1 MSEKTPDPRRSA
13 HYGRRHGHRLRAGRA
28 RLLAERL
35 PGLSIVTPVPGA
47 PPFDPATLFA
57 PEIRETWLEIGFGAG
72 EHLAA
77 QAAAHPEIGFI
88 GCEPF
93 VNGVA
98 ALLSRIDD
106 LGLTN
111 VRIYPDDTTA
121 LIGGLAEAS
130 VARAFI
136 LFPDP
141 WPKTRHHK
149 RRLVQEPVLDELARL
164 LIDDAELRLATDHP
178 GYARWMV
185 AHCRRHAAFKW
196 MARRADD
203 WRVRPVDWPE
213 TRYEAKARAAGRNGI
228 YLTFRRRPRN

>member
-1 MSEKTPDPRRSA
+1 MNQNPPDRCRSA

-35 PGLSIVTPVPGA
+35 PGLSIEAPATGEPPLDPV
-47 PPFDPATLFA
+47 TLFA
-57 PEIRETWLEIGFGAG
+57 PEIRAVWLEIGFGAG

-77 QAAAHPEIGFI
+77 QAAAHPETGII

-98 ALLSRIDD
+98 ALLSQIDD
-106 LGLTN
+106 QGLTN
-111 VRIYPDDTTA
+111 VRIYPDDTMG

-130 VARAFI
+130 LARSFI

-141 WPKTRHHK
+141 WPKRRHHK
-149 RRLVQEPVLDELARL
+149 RRLVQGPLLDTLARL
-164 LIDDAELRLATDHP
+164 LIDGAELRLATDHP

-185 AHCRRHAAFKW
+185 DRSRRHPAFAW
-196 MARRADD
+196 TARRADD
-203 WRVRPVDWPE
+203 WRVRPNDWPE
-213 TRYEAKARAAGRNGI
+213 TRYEAKARAAGRNVMF
-228 YLTFRRRPRN
+228 LTFRRQPRN

>member
-1 MSEKTPDPRRSA
+1 MNQNTPDRGRSA

-35 PGLSIVTPVPGA
+35 PELSLEA
-47 PPFDPATLFA
+47 PASGEPPLDPATLFA
-57 PEIRETWLEIGFGAG
+57 PEIRAVWLEIGFGAG

-77 QAAAHPEIGFI
+77 QAAAHPHIGII

-98 ALLSRIDD
+98 ALLSQIDD
-106 LGLTN
+106 QGLDN
-111 VRIYPDDTTA
+111 VRIYPDDVMG

-130 VARAFI
+130 LARAFI

-149 RRLVQEPVLDELARL
+149 RRLVQGPVLDALARL
-164 LIDDAELRLATDHP
+164 LIDGAELRLATDHP

-185 AHCRRHAAFKW
+185 DRCRRHAAFEW
-196 MARRADD
+196 TARRADD
-203 WRVRPVDWPE
+203 WRVRPDDWPE
-213 TRYEAKARAAGRNGI
+213 TRYEAKARAAGRNGMF
-228 YLTFRRRPRN
+228 LTFRRRCRS